1 MQVRKSSSLTR
12 GASVMVASVTAAKL
26 LGLIYLFPL
35 TRLIH
40 DEGIGIYS
48 NAYALYVILLTLAT
62 AGFPTAMG
70 KLVSERLALRRYG
83 EVEGLYR
90 ITVRTV
96 VRLGVILA
104 ILMWFGAPLYARMV
118 ALRESAQ
125 AVSALTLSIRALA
138 PALLVVPL
146 MSALRGYLQG
156 FQRLEPSAYSQA
168 LEQLVRVVA
177 IVIGAWWVM
186 RGGGT
191 PALGAAAATFG
202 AFVGALAGLVLLLV
216 AVHAVRREFRSRW
229 RRPSSRTS
237 TSALRRELWQVALP
251 ISLGTLVVPISG
263 LVDSLTVQNTL
274 LFAGYSFQHATEAY
288 GVLSR
293 QAMQLIQLP
302 LAFAMA
308 VGASVLPAIAQAR
321 TLRDQAA
328 IENRVNGTVR
338 SMLFMTFPVAAALLI
353 LGRPIDQML
362 YGSTEGALII
372 SSVSFMSVFSSL
384 ELISTYMLQGL
395 NEMYRPVRNMFLG
408 VLVKLVLNI
417 ALIFPF
423 HILGAAMATTIGYL
437 FSSALNVLAVKKY
450 GHVHFS
456 VIRLALPSAAAAAL
470 TCPALAAGSWLGWHA
485 MALVTRVPDL
495 LATAQVVFAIAI
507 GGAVYVTAAI
517 ALGAVQ
523 ADELQRLPAVG
534 RQLARVAR
542 RLRPSSAQS

>member
-1 MQVRKSSSLTR
+1 MREGGGGGVQVRKTSSLTR

-191 PALGAAAATFG
+191 PALGPPPP
-202 AFVGALAGLVLLLV
+202 
-216 AVHAVRREFRSRW
+216 RSGRSSA
-229 RRPSSRTS
+229 RSPGSSCSSSRCT
-237 TSALRRELWQVALP
+237 R
-251 ISLGTLVVPISG
+251 SG
-263 LVDSLTVQNTL
+263 GNFDPGG
-274 LFAGYSFQHATEAY
+274 AA
-288 GVLSR
+288 R
-293 QAMQLIQLP
+293 P
-302 LAFAMA
+302 LAPPPPPC
-308 VGASVLPAIAQAR
+308 G
-321 TLRDQAA
+321 
-328 IENRVNGTVR
+328 
-338 SMLFMTFPVAAALLI
+338 
-353 LGRPIDQML
+353 
-362 YGSTEGALII
+362 GS
-372 SSVSFMSVFSSL
+372 
-384 ELISTYMLQGL
+384 
-395 NEMYRPVRNMFLG
+395 
-408 VLVKLVLNI
+408 
-417 ALIFPF
+417 
-423 HILGAAMATTIGYL
+423 
-437 FSSALNVLAVKKY
+437 
-450 GHVHFS
+450 
-456 VIRLALPSAAAAAL
+456 
-470 TCPALAAGSWLGWHA
+470 CGSWRCRSASARWWCPSP
-485 MALVTRVPDL
+485 VWWTR
-495 LATAQVVFAIAI
+495 
-507 GGAVYVTAAI
+507 
-517 ALGAVQ
+517 
-523 ADELQRLPAVG
+523 
-534 RQLARVAR
+534 
-542 RLRPSSAQS
+542 